1 MHPMVLSDNP
11 AHTKRRATAIHIK
24 DCGCLIRRIYMEG
37 NDVIGEIE
45 TLSNRNGQDIANLV
59 ARDKVNIGFSLRAL
73 GGVKT
78 DPDGTVIVQL
88 PIRAITYDI
97 VSNPSHASARIV
109 EYLPESCSEV
119 NSLANGDIMYESAD
133 SSDVQFL
140 VEQDSI
146 NINNQINLE
155 ESNFIKSIINDQFN
169 NAVRH
174 IRFKF

>member
-78 DPDGTVIVQL
+78 DPDGTVVVQL

-109 EYLPESCSEV
+109 EYLSIAFPRAPFA
-119 NSLANGDIMYESAD
+119 NSRIC
-133 SSDVQFL
+133 
-140 VEQDSI
+140 
-146 NINNQINLE
+146 QILCR
-155 ESNFIKSIINDQFN
+155 K
-169 NAVRH
+169 VRRRH
-174 IRFKF
+174 PPQSMTFKGENHG